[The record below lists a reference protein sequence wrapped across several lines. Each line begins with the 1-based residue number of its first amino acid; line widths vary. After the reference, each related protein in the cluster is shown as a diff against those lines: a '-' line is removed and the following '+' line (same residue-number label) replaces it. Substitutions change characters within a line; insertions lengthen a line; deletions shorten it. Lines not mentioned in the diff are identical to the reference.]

1 MTPVAPGASNSVPT
15 SGPASGLATHPASLE
30 QRALDAV
37 MRCVARYGVSKTTL
51 DDVAKEA
58 GCARATIY
66 RYFPNKS
73 QLLQAA
79 VRAEVA
85 ALATDLKVAAEGAD
99 SLEEAVVAIVT
110 RGSRRI
116 VEHDALQFVLRCEP
130 EVLLPY
136 LTFTAG
142 DRFLGDAGVLVAG
155 ALVSHLTPERAGRAG
170 EWIARVAFA
179 YLTPT
184 GSPVDMT
191 DEQQVRELVR
201 TFVIPGLVAE
211 PIDPITR

>member
-1 MTPVAPGASNSVPT
+1 VTFVA
-15 SGPASGLATHPASLE
+15 SGPPDVPQAPASVE
-30 QRALDAV
+30 RRALDAM

-58 GCARATIY
+58 GCSRATIY
-66 RYFPNKS
+66 RYFPGKS
-73 QLLQAA
+73 RLLEAA
-79 VRAEVA
+79 VAAEVA
-85 ALATDLKVAAEGAD
+85 ALARDLKVVTAEVD
-99 SLEEAVVAIVT
+99 SLEQAVVAIVT
-110 RGSRRI
+110 HGSRRI

-142 DRFLGDAGVLVAG
+142 DRFLADAGAIVAH
-155 ALVSHLTPERAGRAG
+155 ALGSHLAPERAARAG

-191 DEQQVRELVR
+191 DEHDVGELVR
-201 TFVIPGLVAE
+201 TFVMPGLVAE

>member
-1 MTPVAPGASNSVPT
+1 V
-15 SGPASGLATHPASLE
+15 
-30 QRALDAV
+30 
-37 MRCVARYGVSKTTL
+37 
-51 DDVAKEA
+51 
-58 GCARATIY
+58 I
-66 RYFPNKS
+66 
-73 QLLQAA
+73 
-79 VRAEVA
+79 
-85 ALATDLKVAAEGAD
+85 
-99 SLEEAVVAIVT
+99 AIVT
-110 RGSRRI
+110 DGSRRI

-142 DRFLGDAGVLVAG
+142 DRFLADAGAIVAH
-155 ALVSHLTPERAGRAG
+155 ALGSHLTPERAARAG

-191 DEQQVRELVR
+191 NEHDVGELVR
-201 TFVIPGLVAE
+201 TFVMPGLVAE

>member
-1 MTPVAPGASNSVPT
+1 VTFVA
-15 SGPASGLATHPASLE
+15 SGPPDVPQAPASVE
-30 QRALDAV
+30 RRALDAM

-58 GCARATIY
+58 GCSRATIY
-66 RYFPNKS
+66 RYFPGKS
-73 QLLQAA
+73 RLLEAA
-79 VRAEVA
+79 VAAEVA
-85 ALATDLKVAAEGAD
+85 ALARDLKVVTAEVD
-99 SLEEAVVAIVT
+99 SLEQAVVAIVT
-110 RGSRRI
+110 HGSRRI

-142 DRFLGDAGVLVAG
+142 DRFLADAGAIVAH
-155 ALVSHLTPERAGRAG
+155 ALDSHLAPERAARAG

-191 DEQQVRELVR
+191 DEHDVGELVR
-201 TFVIPGLVAE
+201 TFVMPGLVAE

>member
-1 MTPVAPGASNSVPT
+1 VTLT
-15 SGPASGLATHPASLE
+15 PASLE
-30 QRALDAV
+30 KRALEKRALDAV

-58 GCARATIY
+58 GCSRATLY
-66 RYFPNKS
+66 RYFPGKS
-73 QLLQAA
+73 ALLEAA
-79 VRAEVA
+79 VASEVA
-85 ALATDLKVAAEGAD
+85 ALVADLKAVAERAD
-99 SLEEAVVAIVT
+99 SLEDAVVAIVT
-110 RGSRRI
+110 HGSRRI

-142 DRFLGDAGVLVAG
+142 DRFLADAG
-155 ALVSHLTPERAGRAG
+155 ALVAAALGPHLAPERAARDG

-191 DEQQVRELVR
+191 DEHDVGELVR
-201 TFVIPGLVAE
+201 TFVIPGLVPE